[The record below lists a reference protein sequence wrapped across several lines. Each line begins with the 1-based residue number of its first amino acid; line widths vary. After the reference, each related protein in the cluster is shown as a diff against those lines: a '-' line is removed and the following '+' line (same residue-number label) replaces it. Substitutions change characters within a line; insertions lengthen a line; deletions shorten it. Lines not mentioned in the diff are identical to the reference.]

1 MRKILILATILLVP
15 ALLLMG
21 VAQVM
26 AAQSAAHDAL
36 SLHAGQRL
44 GAHLAIPKAPAA
56 ADLSASVKT
65 VTPTAVYAGGSLA
78 YTIRLSNTGDV
89 TAAVA
94 LIDVMPT
101 DTAYVDGSLSATS
114 GAGIYFPP
122 QQTIYWVGNVAPD
135 ATVDISFAVVV
146 SDVVPAGATITNT
159 AEFSDSNA
167 IYYRSAAAVVLASPA
182 DLSPSTKVVTPTALL
197 AGETVSYTIVLSNS
211 GQTTATTTLVDD
223 IPAYTTY
230 VSGSL
235 TATAGAAVYSATLDA
250 VLWDGDV
257 PLGSPVSIDF
267 AVTVSP
273 TAPGGTLITN
283 TAVFSH
289 DASLYERSAV
299 ATVLP
304 FNADLTPSTKSVT
317 PTALFA
323 GENMSYTIV
332 LKNSGNVNAVT
343 ILEDFIPNGTT
354 YVDGSLAATSGS
366 AVYNSFQ
373 DSIVWNG
380 TVAPGTPVSIS
391 FSVETSPTLP
401 GGTVITNTARFE
413 HNGIEYERSAASTI
427 ILTPAD
433 LSGSQKTVDPTTVV
447 RGNNLDYDIVFFNS
461 GETPAQVAMTDT
473 VPLSTTFV
481 TGSLSASAGTAFY
494 FPPQNT
500 VFWVG
505 DALYN
510 TPVSI
515 SFSVETDSTIISGTL
530 ITNTADYVWD
540 STADTLSA
548 TALVIEP
555 PPTDLSL
562 STKTVTP
569 TVPLPGDPVSYTI
582 VLLNTG
588 AETATVYL
596 TDTLPISVTYISG
609 TLMATAGAA
618 VFSDTTG
625 TVYWEGDIAS
635 GDAVSITFAA
645 TVSWTAPAGSLITNT
660 AYFSDQTM
668 TYQAGATFKVA
679 HLLRWPI
686 MLKFNP

>member
-1 MRKILILATILLVP
+1 MRKFLVLATILFIP
-15 ALLLMG
+15 ALLLLG
-21 VAQVM
+21 ATRAM

-36 SLHAGQRL
+36 SLHVGQRL
-44 GAHLAIPKAPAA
+44 GAQLSIPKAPAA
-56 ADLSASVKT
+56 SDLSASSKT

-89 TAAVA
+89 TATAS
-94 LIDVMPT
+94 LIDVMPAGT
-101 DTAYVDGSLSATS
+101 DYVNGSLSATGGS
-114 GAGIYFPP
+114 GIYFPP
-122 QQTIYWVGNVAPD
+122 QRTIYWVGDVGPD

-146 SDVVPAGATITNT
+146 SNVVPAGSTITNT

-167 IYYRSAAAVVLASPA
+167 IYYRSAAATVLATPA
-182 DLSPSTKVVTPTALL
+182 DLSASTKAVTPTALL
-197 AGETVSYTIVLSNS
+197 AGDTMSYTVVLSNS
-211 GQTTATTTLVDD
+211 GQTTATTTLMDD

-235 TATAGAAVYSATLDA
+235 TASAGAAVYSATLDA

-257 PLGSPVSIDF
+257 PPGSPVSIGF
-267 AVTVSP
+267 AVEVTS

-289 DASLYERSAV
+289 DTSLYERSAV

-317 PTALFA
+317 PTALYA

-332 LKNSGNVNAVT
+332 LENSGNVNAAA
-343 ILEDFIPNGTT
+343 ILEDLIPDGTT
-354 YVDGSLAATSGS
+354 YVNGSLAASSGT

-373 DSIVWNG
+373 ESIVWNG
-380 TVAPGTPVSIS
+380 TVAPGVPVSIS

-413 HNGIEYERSAASTI
+413 HNSIEYARSAASTI

-433 LSGSQKTVDPTTVV
+433 LSGSQKTVTPTTVL
-447 RGNNLDYDIVFFNS
+447 RGDNLDYSIVFFNS

-473 VPLSTTFV
+473 IPMSTTYV
-481 TGSLSASAGTAFY
+481 TGSLTASAGTAFY
-494 FPPQNT
+494 FPPQDT
-500 VFWVG
+500 IFWVG

-515 SFSVETDSTIISGTL
+515 SFSVQTDSTIISGTL

-540 STADTLSA
+540 GNADALTAA
-548 TALVIEP
+548 ALVIEP
-555 PPTDLSL
+555 LPTDLSF
-562 STKTVTP
+562 STKSVTSTIP
-569 TVPLPGDPVSYTI
+569 MPGDPVSYTI
-582 VLLNTG
+582 ILQNSG

-609 TLMATAGAA
+609 TLAASSGTA
-618 VFSDTTG
+618 VFSDTSG
-625 TVYWEGDIAS
+625 TVYWEGDIAA
-635 GDAVSITFAA
+635 GGLVTLTFAA
-645 TVSWTAPAGSLITNT
+645 TVSPTLPTGALVTNT

-668 TYQAGATFKVA
+668 SYQKSATFTVA
-679 HLLRWPI
+679 YILRWPI
-686 MLKFNP
+686 MLKSNP